1 MGVTTTKRTP
11 QKQAKSS
18 LGELE
23 RAVMDV
29 LWDLPEAQD
38 VTVRD
43 VHTTL
48 SDSRDVAY
56 TTVMTVMDR
65 LARKD
70 LVVQQKSGRAYRY
83 HAANS
88 RAEMTADMMR
98 GTLSALGSG
107 ERGPAL
113 VAFVEEASAEDVEAL
128 RQALA
133 ALGD

>member
-1 MGVTTTKRTP
+1 MPGPKT
-11 QKQAKSS
+11 S

-29 LWDLPEAQD
+29 LWGLDPGQE

-43 VHTTL
+43 VHAVIVE
-48 SDSRDVAY
+48 SRDVAY

-65 LARKD
+65 LSRKGMT
-70 LVVQQKSGRAYRY
+70 VQRKEGRAYRY
-83 HAANS
+83 HAAAT

-98 GTLSALGSG
+98 GTLSGLGTG

-113 VAFVEEASAEDVEAL
+113 VAFVEEASEEEIAAL

-133 ALGD
+133 ALDAD